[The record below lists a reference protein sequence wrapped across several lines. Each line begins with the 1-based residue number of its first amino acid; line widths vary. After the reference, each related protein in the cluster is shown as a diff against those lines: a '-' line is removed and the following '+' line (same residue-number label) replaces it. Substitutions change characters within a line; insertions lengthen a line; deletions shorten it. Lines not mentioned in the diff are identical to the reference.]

1 MQRASGIAPERH
13 KSGTLE
19 VPKNWPSDGAL
30 QFKGY
35 STAYAGGL
43 APVLQDLNVEVRA
56 RERIAIVGRTGA
68 GKTSVAMA
76 LLRALEPTRGS
87 ISIDGIDISAVDLET
102 LRNAVCLV
110 PQDPTLFAGTLR
122 DNLDP
127 YRHFTDSEITTVL
140 KGVGL
145 LDRQSGRTDSTDGD
159 ASLNSLLD
167 LSDLLMPVVDS
178 GTNISLGQRQ
188 LLCMARAI
196 LRRTKILVLDEA
208 TASLDSATDALIQTA
223 LSKIDATVVTIAHRL
238 ASIVDYD
245 RVLVL
250 DHGKVIE
257 YEHPYVLMQQRGGA
271 FRALCEGHEDLQV
284 LERIADAAYQRSRAC
299 PESRLV

>member
-1 MQRASGIAPERH
+1 MQRASGVAPERR
-13 KSGTLE
+13 KSGISD

-30 QFKGY
+30 HFRGY
-35 STAYAGGL
+35 STAYADGL
-43 APVLQDLNVEVRA
+43 APVLQDLNIEVRA

-76 LLRALEPTRGS
+76 MLRALEPTRGS
-87 ISIDGIDISAVDLET
+87 ISIDGIDISAVDLDT
-102 LRNAVCLV
+102 LRSAVCLV

-127 YRHFTDSEITTVL
+127 YRQFTDSEIITVL

-145 LDRQSGRTDSTDGD
+145 LNRQTGGTDTNDRD
-159 ASLNSLLD
+159 ASINSLLD
-167 LSDLLMPVVDS
+167 FSDLLLPVVDS

-208 TASLDSATDALIQTA
+208 TASLDLATDALIQTA
-223 LSKIDATVVTIAHRL
+223 LNKIDATVVTIAHRL

-257 YEHPYVLMQQRGGA
+257 YEHPYVLMQQRGGT
-271 FRALCEGHEDLQV
+271 FRALCEGHEDLQA
-284 LERIADAAYQRSRAC
+284 LERIADAAYKRSRAC